1 MIKKFVNIIA
11 LIGVLAVNYL
21 ANALPINGKNTGEL
35 SDQYPNLFV
44 PAGITFSIWGL
55 IYLLLIVWVIAQF
68 ISKEARRV
76 DLGWLFAL
84 SCVLNVSWIFLW
96 HYEQLVIAMIIMW
109 WLLRTLVVINQR
121 LPSGSDGLARA
132 TFGIY
137 LGWICIATIANVTA
151 VLVSINWNGFGLSEV
166 MWTIVLI
173 AAGTGI
179 AIWLIRTLNNSFL
192 AFSVAWAF
200 AGIILKRQGDF
211 PAIAYAAG
219 AGVILVVAL
228 VIFRTFRHQ
237 RPGVD
242 LS

>member
-1 MIKKFVNIIA
+1 MTKNLLNA
-11 LIGVLAVNYL
+11 ASLILVLVVNYL

-68 ISKEARRV
+68 ASNEARRV

-96 HYEQLVIAMIIMW
+96 HYEQPVIAMIIMW
-109 WLLRTLVVINQR
+109 WLLRTLLVINQR
-121 LPSGSDGLARA
+121 LSSASDSFSRA

-137 LGWICIATIANVTA
+137 LGWICIALIANVTA
-151 VLVSINWNGFGLSEV
+151 VLVLIKWNGFGISEV
-166 MWTIVLI
+166 VWTVLLI
-173 AAGTGI
+173 TAGAGI
-179 AIWLIRTLNNSFL
+179 AVWLIRVLNNSFL

-200 AGIILKRQGDF
+200 LGIILKRQGDY
-211 PAIAYAAG
+211 PEVAYAAG
-219 AGVILVVAL
+219 VGLVLVAAVAL
-228 VIFRTFRHQ
+228 YLIFRKQH
-237 RPGVD
+237 PGVD

>member
-55 IYLLLIVWVIAQF
+55 IYLLLIVWVITQF
-68 ISKEARRV
+68 VPRQTRRA

-96 HYEQLVIAMIIMW
+96 HYEQPVIAVIVMG
-109 WLLRTLVVINQR
+109 WLLRTLVAINR
-121 LPSGSDGLARA
+121 LLEKGEDRLASA
-132 TFGIY
+132 AFGVY
-137 LGWICIATIANVTA
+137 LGWICIAIIANITA
-151 VLVSINWNGFGLSEV
+151 ALVSVKWDGFGISEV
-166 MWTIVLI
+166 LWTILLI
-173 AAGTGI
+173 AAGAGI
-179 AIWLIRTLNNSFL
+179 TIWLIRTLNNSFL

-200 AGIILKRQGDF
+200 VGIILKRQGDF

-219 AGVILVVAL
+219 AGVILLATVVL
-228 VIFRTFRHQ
+228 FRTFRQQ
-237 RPGVD
+237 RSGVE